1 MEPYRFTAGRVP
13 LLVSMPHVGTY
24 MPPEVEARLDD
35 GPRGLPDTDWHV
47 DRLYDFLEDLG
58 ASVLR
63 ATHSRYFIDLNR
75 AGDGKPLYP
84 GASETGLCPVT
95 TFADQPIYRPGQA
108 PEPDEIA
115 ARRETVWRPYH
126 DCLARELDGLKAR
139 HGIALLWDAH
149 SIRSEVPRFFDGRL
163 PDLNFGTGGG
173 VSAAPPLIERLMA
186 IAQDST
192 TYSHVLD
199 GRFKGGYIT
208 RANGAPSAGIHAVQL
223 ELSQITYMDEDP
235 PFGFR
240 EDLATGIRPLLRQ
253 LLEAALAWA
262 ETSSGPP
269 DRAASSSS

>member
-24 MPPEVEARLDD
+24 VPPEVEARLDH
-35 GPRGLPDTDWHV
+35 GARGLPDTDWHV

-63 ATHSRYFIDLNR
+63 ATHSRYVIDLNR
-75 AGDGKPLYP
+75 AADGKPLYP
-84 GASETGLCPVT
+84 GASETELCPVT

-108 PEPDEIA
+108 PGPDEIA
-115 ARRETVWRPYH
+115 QRRADIWRPYH
-126 DCLARELDGLKAR
+126 DCLAGELDALKAR

-163 PDLNFGTGGG
+163 PDLNFGTGNGI
-173 VSAAPPLIERLMA
+173 SAAAPLVERLMA
-186 IAQDST
+186 VARDST
-192 TYSHVLD
+192 AYSHVLN

-208 RANGAPSAGIHAVQL
+208 RAYGAPLAGVHAVQL

-240 EDLATGIRPLLRQ
+240 EDLAAGIRPLLRQ

-262 ETSSGPP
+262 QANSGPP
-269 DRAASSSS
+269 GRAASSSS